1 LVAVPADEIEVP
13 FTAVKRLLFRVVSS
27 IPQFAEF
34 VEHIIG
40 KLLGAARRF
49 VHDFPR
55 PDAVVTVG
63 LVLLSA
69 LLRAV
74 TTVSFIYLGEAQWLT
89 FDPASTS
96 FFSARRDVGHN
107 GICFVVGVSHRTS
120 DLQWFCQFRFLNR

>member
-96 FFSARRDVGHN
+96 FFLLGGTLAITASVLLW
-107 GICFVVGVSHRTS
+107 VSHIVLLTCS
-120 DLQWFCQFRFLNR
+120 GFVNFAF